1 MTGLLGAIQ
10 FDNDIRGI
18 LVVIVGTV
26 VLMGSIY
33 LIISTNVGMRLG
45 FLITM
50 AALFGWMFL
59 LGIMW
64 WMYGIG
70 LIGRAPAWAATE
82 INFNRTAELETQV
95 ARSLPPSDELPDAS
109 EIIEDYPLLE
119 AMAKAQEGEE
129 WEPDTLTDLVTIANP
144 LVVLGAGSVTPDLRE
159 SIETNAADVLASNPE
174 VADLV
179 ENAPDATFAREVR
192 DQASEMR
199 ERIESDLGG
208 WCLLAESDPRRG
220 EAVAASDAALAE
232 EGAFGD
238 QTGPTDYIVKDVFI
252 KGGKEPCAPITEQST
267 LQQAWHRIA
276 TTFELKNPKLY
287 SVVTLVKAQEQV
299 VAPGAAPGPAQVEP
313 GASTVS
319 TIMLRNLGNKR
330 LVPFAFTLVCFI
342 LFAVFVAQLH
352 HRDKL
357 VRKHLED
364 AAKG

>member
-1 MTGLLGAIQ
+1 MTGLLSAIQ

-18 LVVIVGTV
+18 FV
-26 VLMGSIY
+26 VLTGAVVLLGSIY
-33 LIISTNVGMRLG
+33 LIISTNTGMRLG
-45 FLITM
+45 FLITF

-59 LGIMW
+59 LGTMW

-70 LIGRAPAWAATE
+70 LKGRDPAWAAQE
-82 INFNRTAELETQV
+82 INFNRDAELETKV
-95 ARSLPPSDELPDAS
+95 ARSLPPSDQLPEAS
-109 EIIEDYPLLE
+109 EILADYPLLE
-119 AMAKAQEGEE
+119 AMGKAQEGED
-129 WEPDTLTDLVTIANP
+129 WEPKSLTSLVTLANP
-144 LVVLGAGSVTPDLRE
+144 LVVIGAGAITPDLRE
-159 SIETNAADVLASNPE
+159 SIQTNAADVLAENPE

-179 ENAPDATFAREVR
+179 ANAPDASFAREVR
-192 DQASEMR
+192 EEATAMR
-199 ERIESDLGG
+199 SRIEDDLGG
-208 WCLLAESDPRRG
+208 WCLLSESDPRRG
-220 EAVAASDAALAE
+220 EAVAASDAALTA

-238 QTGPTDYIVKDVFI
+238 QTSPTDYIVKDVFI
-252 KGGKEPCAPITEQST
+252 KGGKEPCAPISEQST
-267 LQQAWHRIA
+267 LQQAWHRIY

-287 SVVTLVKAQEQV
+287 SVVTLVKAKEQV
-299 VAPGAAPGPAQVEP
+299 AAPGQAPPTPVAEA

-330 LVPFAFTLVCFI
+330 LVPFAFTMVCFI